1 MSNSEAERIQELLGD
16 ETSAFRAE
24 LAGLGFDALSRLKVA
39 ALIDADELTALVCD
53 VLAEPTAG
61 PFARELVI
69 PAVKRVTSGLTAR
82 PETVGEALSPRGQT
96 LLRDLVQSGKGPKGA
111 WLAGAIAPDDLQK
124 LIGPIVQDVLLK
136 FVAKLPLPGISGGGG
151 GPDKAGGGAGLLGM
165 LGKQVQRSAGQ
176 LADVGKSVLG
186 GLGGELER
194 RVSASVRDFSQ
205 AAATDIRS
213 AVVTRLRSDE
223 GRKIVLHMRD
233 GVLDRILRT
242 PLAHVTT
249 DLLRLPVDDVGELV
263 IDTLDH
269 LRTQPLFREVLAA
282 EVRATVAV
290 LGERTARDMLDAAG
304 LLERARG
311 LATKAVDPGL
321 RQLALSAEFGDW
333 VTRLLASARTP

>member
-1 MSNSEAERIQELLGD
+1 MSNTEAERIQQLLGD

-24 LAGLGFDALSRLKVA
+24 LAGLGFDALAGLKVA
-39 ALIDADELTALVCD
+39 KLVDADALSALVCD
-53 VLAEPTAG
+53 ALAETTAG
-61 PFARELVI
+61 PFARELVL
-69 PAVKRVTSGLTAR
+69 PAVKRVTGALVAR
-82 PETVGEALSPRGQT
+82 PETVAEALSARGQT

-111 WLAGAIAPDDLQK
+111 WLAGAIAPEDLQK

-136 FVAKLPLPGISGGGG
+136 FVSKLPLPGLAGGGG
-151 GPDKAGGGAGLLGM
+151 GTEKSSAGAGLLGM

-194 RVSASVRDFSQ
+194 RVSANVRDFSQ

-233 GVLDRILRT
+233 GVVDRILRT
-242 PLAHVTT
+242 KLADVTV

-269 LRTQPLFREVLAA
+269 LRTQPLLREVLAA
-282 EVRATVAV
+282 EVHATVAA
-290 LGERTARDMLDAAG
+290 LGERTARDMLEAAG

-321 RQLALSAEFGDW
+321 RQLALSADFGDW
-333 VTRLLASARTP
+333 LTRLLSAGRAP